1 MAERGITGA
10 VQDQIVQSITSFAL
24 YGFPESHAAS
34 FALIAYASAYL
45 KAHHPTAFTIALLNA
60 WPMGFY
66 HPATLIKDA
75 QRHGVALVMPEHR
88 RIAAAEAEIRDRET
102 ADDGARF
109 IKALS
114 ELSRQQVIVIDTP
127 GSESHL
133 TRLAHNEADTLIT
146 PLNDSFVDIDVL
158 AKVDRERRAVQAP
171 SVYTQMVWEQN
182 NRRVVEGRAPID
194 WVVMRNRMTH
204 IDARNKR
211 DIVSLLDKL
220 AARVGFRL
228 APGFG
233 ERMVYRELFL
243 KGLTLFDLA
252 PGEEGYME
260 SASHAA
266 ARQEVTD
273 LLATIGV
280 PIRT

>member
-1 MAERGITGA
+1 VNSPNGTATTG
-10 VQDQIVQSITSFAL
+10 VHRPHVIVIGNEKGGTGKSTTAMHVIVGMLKLGYRVGSIDVDGRQGTLST
-24 YGFPESHAAS
+24 
-34 FALIAYASAYL
+34 YL
-45 KAHHPTAFTIALLNA
+45 DNRTV
-60 WPMGFY
+60 Y
-66 HPATLIKDA
+66 A
-75 QRHGVALVMPEHR
+75 QRHGLTLIMPEHR
-88 RIAAAEAEIRDRET
+88 RITAAEEEIRDHET
-102 ADDGARF
+102 ADEGARF

-114 ELSRQQVIVIDTP
+114 DLARQQVIVIDTP

-133 TRLAHNEADTLIT
+133 ARLAHGEADTLIT
-146 PLNDSFVDIDVL
+146 PLNDSFLDIDVL
-158 AKVDRERRAVQAP
+158 AKVDRERRAVHAP

-220 AARVGFRL
+220 AARIGFRL

-243 KGLTLFDLA
+243 KGLTLLDIL
-252 PGEEGYME
+252 PGEEGHME
-260 SASHAA
+260 SPSHAA
-266 ARQEVTD
+266 ARQEVTE
-273 LLATIGV
+273 LLAAIGV
-280 PIRT
+280 PVPA

>member
-1 MAERGITGA
+1 MDSLDETATPGPRRPHVIVIGNEKGGTGKSTTA
-10 VQDQIVQSITSFAL
+10 MHMIVGLLKLGYRVGSIDVDGRQGTLSTYIDNRA
-24 YGFPESHAAS
+24 
-34 FALIAYASAYL
+34 AYA
-45 KAHHPTAFTIALLNA
+45 
-60 WPMGFY
+60 
-66 HPATLIKDA
+66 
-75 QRHGVALVMPEHR
+75 QRRGAPLVMPEHR
-88 RIAAAEAEIRDRET
+88 RIAPAEDELRDRET

-109 IKALS
+109 IKAIS

-220 AARVGFRL
+220 AARIGFRL

-243 KGLTLFDLA
+243 RGLTLFDLE
-252 PGEEGYME
+252 PGSDGYVE
-260 SASHAA
+260 SPSHAA
-266 ARQEVTD
+266 ARREVTE
-273 LLATIGV
+273 LLAAVGV
-280 PIRT
+280 PIGA

>member
-1 MAERGITGA
+1 VELRNGTAAAGAQRPHVIVVGNEKGGTGKSTTAVHIIVGLLKLGYRVGSIDVDGRQGTLSHYLENRAGYAERYGI
-10 VQDQIVQSITSFAL
+10 
-24 YGFPESHAAS
+24 E
-34 FALIAYASAYL
+34 
-45 KAHHPTAFTIALLNA
+45 
-60 WPMGFY
+60 
-66 HPATLIKDA
+66 
-75 QRHGVALVMPEHR
+75 LVMPEHR
-88 RIAAAEAEIRDRET
+88 RIAAAEADTRDRET

-109 IKALS
+109 IKAMS
-114 ELSRQQVIVIDTP
+114 DLSRQQIIVIDTP

-133 TRLAHNEADTLIT
+133 ARLAHSEADTLVT
-146 PLNDSFVDIDVL
+146 PLNDSFLDVDVL
-158 AKVDRERRAVQAP
+158 AKIDRERRSVQAP

-211 DIVSLLDKL
+211 DIADLLDKL
-220 AARVGFRL
+220 AARIGFRL

-243 KGLTLFDLA
+243 KGLTLLDIQ
-252 PGEEGYME
+252 PEEEGYVE
-260 SASHAA
+260 SASHMS
-266 ARQEVTD
+266 ARHEVMT

-280 PIRT
+280 PVTV

>member
-1 MAERGITGA
+1 MDSLNQTATPGAQRPHVIVIGNEKGGTGKSTTA
-10 VQDQIVQSITSFAL
+10 MHMIV
-24 YGFPESHAAS
+24 G
-34 FALIAYASAYL
+34 
-45 KAHHPTAFTIALLNA
+45 LLNL
-60 WPMGFY
+60 GY
-66 HPATLIKDA
+66 RVGSIDVDGRQGTLSTYIDNRA
-75 QRHGVALVMPEHR
+75 VYAGRHGVTLVMPEHR

-109 IKALS
+109 IQAMS
-114 ELSRQQVIVIDTP
+114 DLSRQQVIVIDTP

-133 TRLAHNEADTLIT
+133 TRLAHSEADTLIT

-171 SVYTQMVWEQN
+171 SIYTQMVWEQN

-204 IDARNKR
+204 IGARNKR
-211 DIVSLLDKL
+211 EIVSLLDKL
-220 AARVGFRL
+220 AARIGFRL

-233 ERMVYRELFL
+233 ERMVYREMFL
-243 KGLTLFDLA
+243 KGLTLFDMT
-252 PGEEGYME
+252 PGEEGYVE
-260 SASHAA
+260 STSHAA
-266 ARQEVTD
+266 ARQEVMD

-280 PIRT
+280 PVRA

>member
-1 MAERGITGA
+1 MDSLNETATAGAQRAHVIVIGNEKGGTGKSTTA
-10 VQDQIVQSITSFAL
+10 MHLIV
-24 YGFPESHAAS
+24 G
-34 FALIAYASAYL
+34 
-45 KAHHPTAFTIALLNA
+45 LLNL
-60 WPMGFY
+60 GY
-66 HPATLIKDA
+66 RVGSIDVDGRQGTLSTYVDNRAAYA
-75 QRHGVALVMPEHR
+75 QRHGVALVMPENR
-88 RIAAAEAEIRDRET
+88 RITATQAEIRDRET

-194 WVVMRNRMTH
+194 WIVMRNRMTH

-252 PGEEGYME
+252 TGEEGYME

>member
-1 MAERGITGA
+1 MDSLNETATAGGQRPHVIVIGNEKGGTGKSTTA
-10 VQDQIVQSITSFAL
+10 MHLIV
-24 YGFPESHAAS
+24 G
-34 FALIAYASAYL
+34 
-45 KAHHPTAFTIALLNA
+45 LLNL
-60 WPMGFY
+60 GY
-66 HPATLIKDA
+66 RVGSIDVDGRQGTLSTYVDNRAAYA

-88 RIAAAEAEIRDRET
+88 RIVAAEAEIRDRET

-220 AARVGFRL
+220 AARIGFRL

-233 ERMVYRELFL
+233 ERMVYREMFL
-243 KGLTLFDLA
+243 KGLTLFDMSL
-252 PGEEGYME
+252 GEKGYVE

-280 PIRT
+280 PVRS

>member
-1 MAERGITGA
+1 MDLRKGTAAAGPERPHVIVVGNEKGGTGKSTTSVHIIVGLLKLGYRVGSIDVDGRQGTLSNYFDNRAGYAERYGI
-10 VQDQIVQSITSFAL
+10 D
-24 YGFPESHAAS
+24 
-34 FALIAYASAYL
+34 
-45 KAHHPTAFTIALLNA
+45 
-60 WPMGFY
+60 
-66 HPATLIKDA
+66 
-75 QRHGVALVMPEHR
+75 LVMPEHR
-88 RIAAAEAEIRDRET
+88 RIAAAEAETRDRET

-109 IKALS
+109 IKAMS
-114 ELSRQQVIVIDTP
+114 DLSRQQVIVIDTP

-133 TRLAHNEADTLIT
+133 ARLAHGEADTLVT
-146 PLNDSFVDIDVL
+146 PLNDSFLDVDVL
-158 AKVDRERRAVQAP
+158 AKIDRERRSVQAP

-211 DIVSLLDKL
+211 DIADLLDKL
-220 AARVGFRL
+220 AARIGFRL

-243 KGLTLFDLA
+243 KGLTLLDIQ
-252 PGEEGYME
+252 PEDEGYVE
-260 SASHAA
+260 SASHMA
-266 ARQEVTD
+266 ARQEIMT

-280 PIRT
+280 PVGV

>member
-1 MAERGITGA
+1 MDSLNQTATAGAQRPHVIVIGNEKGGTGKSTTAMHMIVGLLNLGYRVGSIDVDGRQGTLSTYIENRAVYAERHRVT
-10 VQDQIVQSITSFAL
+10 
-24 YGFPESHAAS
+24 
-34 FALIAYASAYL
+34 
-45 KAHHPTAFTIALLNA
+45 
-60 WPMGFY
+60 
-66 HPATLIKDA
+66 
-75 QRHGVALVMPEHR
+75 LVMPEHR

-109 IKALS
+109 IKAMS

-127 GSESHL
+127 GSDGHL
-133 TRLAHNEADTLIT
+133 TRLAHSEADTLIT

-171 SVYTQMVWEQN
+171 SIYTQMVWEQN

-204 IDARNKR
+204 IGARNKR

-220 AARVGFRL
+220 AARIGFRL

-233 ERMVYRELFL
+233 ERMVYREMFL
-243 KGLTLFDLA
+243 KGLTLFDMT
-252 PGEEGYME
+252 PGEEGYVE
-260 SASHAA
+260 STSHAA
-266 ARQEVTD
+266 ARQEVMD

-280 PIRT
+280 PVRA

>member
-1 MAERGITGA
+1 MDSLNGTTAAGAQRPHVIVLGNEKGGTGKSTTA
-10 VQDQIVQSITSFAL
+10 VHIIVGLLKLGYRVGSIDCD
-24 YGFPESHAAS
+24 GRQ
-34 FALIAYASAYL
+34 
-45 KAHHPTAFTIALLNA
+45 
-60 WPMGFY
+60 
-66 HPATLIKDA
+66 ATLSSYIDNRA
-75 QRHGVALVMPEHR
+75 TNAARHGVALVMPEHR
-88 RIAAAEAEIRDRET
+88 RIAKAQAETRDLET
-102 ADDGARF
+102 ADEGARF

-114 ELSRQQVIVIDTP
+114 DLSRHQIIVIDTP

-133 TRLAHNEADTLIT
+133 TRLAHGEADTLIT
-146 PLNDSFVDIDVL
+146 PLNDSFLDIDVL
-158 AKVDRERRAVQAP
+158 AKVDRERRAVHAP

-220 AARVGFRL
+220 AARIGFRL

-243 KGLTLFDLA
+243 KGLTLLDIL
-252 PGEEGYME
+252 PGEEGYVE
-260 SASHAA
+260 STSHAA
-266 ARQEVTD
+266 ARQEVMD

-280 PIRT
+280 PVRV